1 MKTKT
6 VDIEEAQEVK
16 FEKATSTVTYW
27 MNLKT
32 NKVFKMKGTKIPK
45 GRVKQIDSE
54 LFDALNS
61 DNSIDDFFM
70 DELFNENQNEEVSST
85 AIDAYFDKPS
95 RPFDLSSLP
104 SEEDIKRM
112 SVDSDMLMKELTEN
126 LLDKQRANM
135 NNTMVESLNAL
146 VFEAKNLD
154 PASVNKK
161 GLVGLFMKAVKAKEK
176 FFTRYDTVK
185 SKINALTDVL
195 NQEKEKQIKLITN
208 IDSLEK
214 VNEDYARKINEELKT
229 IVKALD
235 YMKSE
240 IGKWPT
246 PTTQEEANILNK
258 ATKRVQLLEKREMDL
273 NGFLALSAQMMPEI
287 SNLRENSYVL
297 VNNFEDL
304 VGKVVP
310 AYTLNFSKF
319 IMTHQQSKAIAITT
333 KTGQAFNE
341 AVRQGSDQS
350 KINTIEVEKI
360 KHRPLVEIETL
371 RHVHNNLV
379 QTSIAVSE
387 VIKNSK
393 VERERYLETV
403 DNIGQSLI
411 EMSKHKMS

>member
-1 MKTKT
+1 MKTRT
-6 VDIEEAQEVK
+6 QVDIDEAQEVK
-16 FEKATSTVTYW
+16 FEKAPSTATYW

-32 NKVFKMKGTKIPK
+32 NKVFKMNGNKIPK
-45 GRVKQIDSE
+45 GKVKEIDY
-54 LFDALNS
+54 
-61 DNSIDDFFM
+61 
-70 DELFNENQNEEVSST
+70 ELFNALNAENTSYDPFNDDNKTSST
-85 AIDAYFDKPS
+85 ELEAFFDKPS

-104 SEEDIKRM
+104 SEEDIRRM

-135 NNTMVESLNAL
+135 NSTMLESLNSL

-176 FFTRYDTVK
+176 FFSRYDTVK

-195 NQEKEKQIKLITN
+195 NQEKDKQIKLISN
-208 IDSLEK
+208 IDILER
-214 VNEDYARKINEELKT
+214 VNEDYARKINEELKN
-229 IVKALD
+229 IVKVLD
-235 YMKSE
+235 HMKNE
-240 IGKWPT
+240 IDKWPT
-246 PTTQEEANILNK
+246 PSTQEEANIFNK
-258 ATKRVQLLEKREMDL
+258 ANRRIQLLEKREMDL

-297 VNNFEDL
+297 INNFEDL

-310 AYTLNFSKF
+310 AYELNFSKF
-319 IMTHQQSKAIAITT
+319 IMTHQQSRAIEISN
-333 KTGQAFNE
+333 KTGSVFNE
-341 AVRQGSDQS
+341 AVRQNSDQS
-350 KINTIEVEKI
+350 MKNTIEVEKL

-379 QTSIAVSE
+379 QTSIAVTE
-387 VIKNSK
+387 VIKQSK
-393 VERERYLETV
+393 EKRERYLATV

-411 EMSKHKMS
+411 EMSKQQVS